1 MLKRIICENF
11 MELEHMEY
19 MFNDGKVPRARVQI
33 TGGLNAGRTRL
44 LEAICFALGGVSRN
58 GGLRPSHL
66 ISLSQKEARVSL
78 DVGGKKRITRTI
90 DKRLRK
96 LTLEVCQSNFVIALT
111 NEQFEPIIGL
121 SPLAATCAC
130 VAGFYSWLPVPKLK
144 RVFDEVFP
152 MGVDLGP
159 GFRIQRSFD
168 CRVMCGEIPYEQ
180 ASYQAQREF
189 DLLLCYAI
197 HKAVENDLGFVFA
210 DDVDE
215 FKWSDALNPPEGV
228 QLITTRYLERAPLEI
243 R

>member
-11 MELEHMEY
+11 MELESMEY
-19 MFNDGKVPRARVQI
+19 IFNDGKTLRDRVQV

-44 LEAICFALGGVSRN
+44 LEAICFALGGVDRA
-58 GGLRPSHL
+58 GGHRPSHL

-96 LTLEVCQSNFVIALT
+96 VTLEVCQSNFVVAIT
-111 NEQFEPIIGL
+111 GEQFEPIIGL
-121 SPLAATCAC
+121 SPLASVSAC
-130 VAGFYSWLPVPKLK
+130 VAGFYFWLPVPKMK

-159 GFRIQRSFD
+159 DFRIQRSFD
-168 CRVMCGEIPYEQ
+168 CRIMCGELPYAQ
-180 ASYQAQREF
+180 ATYQVQREF

-197 HKAVENDLGFVFA
+197 HRAVKNDLGFVFA
-210 DDVDE
+210 DDVEDLRW
-215 FKWSDALNPPEGV
+215 KDTLNPPEGV